1 MLCRNAQLQTKRS
14 RGFHPRR
21 CGSPDAITAEQVPGI
36 IAKSR
41 GVIGG
46 QAHSPPSFV
55 SAS

>member
-1 MLCRNAQLQTKRS
+1 MGNAQLQTKRS

-21 CGSPDAITAEQVPGI
+21 CGSPDAITPEQVPGI

-41 GVIGG
+41 GVMGG
-46 QAHSPPSFV
+46 QALSPPSFV